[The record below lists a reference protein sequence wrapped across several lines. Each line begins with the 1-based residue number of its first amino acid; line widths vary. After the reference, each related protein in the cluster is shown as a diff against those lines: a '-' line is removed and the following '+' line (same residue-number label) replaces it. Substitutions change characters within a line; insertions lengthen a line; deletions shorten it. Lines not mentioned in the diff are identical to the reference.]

1 MAKWNLRCPIEGDII
16 RVSIGNNM
24 HHYGI
29 YVSDSCII
37 QYGKASDIFQDSSEV
52 SVFVGTIKEFVGNKY
67 IEVREYSLLEK
78 LKKNSKEKIIKK
90 AKERIGEKKY
100 NILNNNCEHFVNE
113 CVFNKHESLE
123 AKQYSENRH

>member
-1 MAKWNLRCPIEGDII
+1 MAKWSLRCPIEGDII

-24 HHYGI
+24 HHYAI

-52 SVFVGTIKEFVGNKY
+52 SVQVGTIKEFVGNKY

>member
-1 MAKWNLRCPIEGDII
+1 MAKWSFRCPKEGDII

-52 SVFVGTIKEFVGNKY
+52 SVLEGTIKEFVGNKY
-67 IEVREYSLLEK
+67 IEVREYSLIEK
-78 LKKNSKEKIIKK
+78 LKKNSKEKIIEK
-90 AKERIGEKKY
+90 AKARIGEKKY
-100 NILNNNCEHFVNE
+100 DILNNNCEHFVNE

-123 AKQYSENRH
+123 AKQYSENQR

>member
-1 MAKWNLRCPIEGDII
+1 MAKWSLRCPIEGDII

-52 SVFVGTIKEFVGNKY
+52 SVLVGTIKEFVGNKY
-67 IEVREYSLLEK
+67 IEVRE
-78 LKKNSKEKIIKK
+78 NSKEKIIKK

>member
-1 MAKWNLRCPIEGDII
+1 MAKWSLRCPIEGDII

-52 SVFVGTIKEFVGNKY
+52 SVFVGTIKEFIGNKY
-67 IEVREYSLLEK
+67 IEVREYSLIEK
-78 LKKNSKEKIIKK
+78 LKKNSKVLLYFKRMSKINL
-90 AKERIGEKKY
+90 Y
-100 NILNNNCEHFVNE
+100 MTLNLKVY
-113 CVFNKHESLE
+113 K
-123 AKQYSENRH
+123 

>member
-1 MAKWNLRCPIEGDII
+1 MAKWSLRCPIEGDII

-52 SVFVGTIKEFVGNKY
+52 SVLEGTIQEFVGNKY
-67 IEVREYSLLEK
+67 IEVREYSLIEK
-78 LKKNSKEKIIKK
+78 LKKNSKEKIIEK
-90 AKERIGEKKY
+90 AKARIGEKKY
-100 NILNNNCEHFVNE
+100 DILNNNCEHFVNE

-123 AKQYSENRH
+123 AKQYSENQR

>member
-1 MAKWNLRCPIEGDII
+1 MAKWSLRCPIEGDII

-37 QYGKASDIFQDSSEV
+37 QYGKAYDIFQDSSEV
-52 SVFVGTIKEFVGNKY
+52 SVLVGTIQEFVGNKY

-78 LKKNSKEKIIKK
+78 LKKNSKEKIIEK
-90 AKERIGEKKY
+90 AKSRIGEKKY

-123 AKQYSENRH
+123 AKQYSENQH

>member
-1 MAKWNLRCPIEGDII
+1 MAKWSLRCPIEGDII

-123 AKQYSENRH
+123 AKQNSENRH

>member
-1 MAKWNLRCPIEGDII
+1 MAKWSLRCPIEGDII

-52 SVFVGTIKEFVGNKY
+52 SVLVGTIKEFVGNKY

-123 AKQYSENRH
+123 AKQYSENQR

>member
-1 MAKWNLRCPIEGDII
+1 MAKWSLKCPKEGDII
-16 RVSIGNNM
+16 RVSIGNNI

-67 IEVREYSLLEK
+67 IEVREYSLIEK